1 MTLVLDVLEALVSAG
16 TIGLAV
22 MTYFS
27 VHETRRRELEDRIE
41 NKRMEHIS
49 YMLEQI
55 NDLYL
60 PLLAEKYKMY
70 GSHSDF
76 NNILKILATKYFL
89 TEPETRKATDTLFE
103 EFNKMI
109 IPIQRTNS
117 KFVDTINSLW
127 LAVIRDYENLVPK
140 YYRERGINI
149 PDNFSLPKIEDVQK
163 P

>member
-27 VHETRRRELEDRIE
+27 VHEARRRELEDRIE

-60 PLLAEKYKMY
+60 PLLTEKYKIFD
-70 GSHSDF
+70 SRADL

-89 TEPETRKATDTLFE
+89 AEPETRKVTDTLFE

-109 IPIQRTNS
+109 TPNLRTNN

-127 LAVIRDYENLVPK
+127 PAVNRDYESLLK
-140 YYRERGINI
+140 KLYMERGIKV

>member
-27 VHETRRRELEDRIE
+27 VHEARRRELEDRIE

-60 PLLAEKYKMY
+60 PLLTEKYKIFD
-70 GSHSDF
+70 SRADL

>member
-1 MTLVLDVLEALVSAG
+1 MTLVLDVLEALVSVG

-22 MTYFS
+22 MSYFS
-27 VHETRRRELEDRIE
+27 VREARRRELENRTE

-76 NNILKILATKYFL
+76 NNILIILATKYFL